1 MQATTIKGIANAI
14 MAGVKANYNPQNQ
27 AAELERLSELF
38 LEMAASIEMHN
49 IDPATGLP
57 SSQQQSRYA
66 AMLGDL
72 GWLLD
77 VNEKEKSD
85 GSVGTGTAS

>member
-14 MAGVKANYNPQNQ
+14 MAGVKAYYEPQNQ

-38 LEMAASIEMHN
+38 LEMAASVEMHN
-49 IDPATGLP
+49 IDTKTGLP
-57 SSQQQSRYA
+57 SSMQQSRYA

-77 VNEKEKSD
+77 NAEKLHEQ
-85 GSVGTGTAS
+85 A